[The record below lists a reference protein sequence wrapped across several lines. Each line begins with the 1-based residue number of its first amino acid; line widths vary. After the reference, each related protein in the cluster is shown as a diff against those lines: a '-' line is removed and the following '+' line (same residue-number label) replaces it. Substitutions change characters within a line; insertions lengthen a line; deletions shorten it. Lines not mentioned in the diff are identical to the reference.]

1 MSRFWVLL
9 LSVPLSAATVSNR
22 YIVQLSIEPVAVH
35 AAGSTAR
42 GSAHARLHAA
52 DAEQHRAAIHAQQA
66 DARAAIEQSGG
77 RIRGALETLTN
88 ALLVEI
94 PDERAGELARAPG
107 VQSVH
112 PVRRFRMSLDHAL
125 PLHHV
130 PDVWTQI
137 GLANAG
143 AGVMIG
149 MIDSGIEIGH
159 PGFNDAGFTAPPGF
173 PVAGAMSDL
182 AFTNKK
188 VIVARSYAS
197 LFAAK
202 DPDPSVRDHVGHGTA
217 TAMTAAGVANTGA
230 LATISGVAP
239 QAYLGIYKVFGTPGV
254 NDTASEDAILAAIDD
269 AVNDGMSVINL
280 SLGYDVPSL
289 PNLDP
294 FVQAVEAASRFG
306 VIVVAAAGNNGP
318 NPGTVGTP
326 AIAPHAI
333 AVAASNNNRMFAGFL
348 QIPGGGAFTALPG
361 AGLNSFSPISGSLID
376 VATLDPTGLACNPLP
391 SNSLN
396 NAIALIERGSCN
408 FEVKLDYAQAAGAVA
423 AVIYDNVPNEALV
436 LMGVGQATLP
446 AAMISNGDGLTLK
459 QQITGSPMVMIQ
471 FYQPTYVNPANLA
484 GFSAAG
490 PSLDNSIKPDLT
502 AVGENFYTAAETIDP
517 NGEVYNP
524 TGYIVTQG
532 TSFSAPLVSGAAA
545 LLESARP
552 GLTADQY
559 RSLLI
564 DTADTAYAAPGA
576 AALVQ
581 QSGGGFMNAL
591 STLSATAAV
600 SPVSLSFGAG
610 VAANSSGMLT
620 ISNVGAAAD
629 TFQIS
634 AAPRD
639 AGAPVPQFPT
649 TQATIA
655 AGASVS
661 IPVVFTASGMTPG
674 QYEGFVQIQGASASV
689 PTRVPYWFAVP
700 SGTAAFITVLTA
712 TASATA
718 GSTLTEAAVF
728 RVTDAAGLPVSIT
741 PTVTAVSGGGRISGV
756 AGLGSEYPNDYALS
770 VRLGAQPGSNV
781 FQIQAGGVSVQIN
794 ITGQ

>member
-1 MSRFWVLL
+1 MPRFWALF
-9 LSVPLSAATVSNR
+9 LSVPLFAATVPNR
-22 YIVQLSIEPVAVH
+22 YIVQFSIDPVAVR
-35 AAGSTAR
+35 ASRNTQR
-42 GSAHARLHAA
+42 GSIRVRLHSA
-52 DAEQHRAAIHAQQA
+52 DLEQHRAAIHAQQA
-66 DARAAIEQSGG
+66 AARAAIERSGG
-77 RIRGALETLTN
+77 VIRGSLETLSN

-94 PDERAGELARAPG
+94 PDEMAGELARAPG
-107 VQSVH
+107 VQSVY
-112 PVRRFRMSLDHAL
+112 PVRRFKMSLDHAL

-130 PDVWTQI
+130 PEVWTQI

-173 PVAGAMSDL
+173 PVAGAMSDF
-182 AFTNKK
+182 AFTNNK

-197 LFAAK
+197 LFAEK

-239 QAYLGIYKVFGTPGV
+239 QAYLGIYKVFGTPGI
-254 NDTASEDAILAAIDD
+254 NDDASEDAILAAIDD

-280 SLGYDVPSL
+280 SLGYDVPSI
-289 PNLDP
+289 PTLDP
-294 FVQAVEAASRFG
+294 LVKAVEAASQFG

-318 NPGTVGTP
+318 NPGTVGSP

-333 AVAASNNNRMFAGFL
+333 AAAASNNSRMFAGFL
-348 QIPGGGAFTALPG
+348 QVPGGGAITALPS
-361 AGLNSFSPISGSLID
+361 AGVNPFSPIAGPLVD
-376 VATLDPTGLACNPLP
+376 VATLDPTGLACNLLP
-391 SNSLN
+391 ANSLN
-396 NAIALIERGSCN
+396 NTIALIERGTCN
-408 FEVKLDYAQAAGAVA
+408 FEVKFDYAQAAGAVA
-423 AVIYDNVPNEALV
+423 AIIYDNVPNEALV
-436 LMGVGQATLP
+436 LMGVGHAMLP
-446 AAMISNGDGLTLK
+446 AAMISNSDGLTLK
-459 QQITGSPMVMIQ
+459 QIRSSPTVTIQ
-471 FYQPTYVNPANLA
+471 FYQPTYVNPESLA
-484 GFSAAG
+484 TFSAAG

-502 AVGENFYTAAETIDP
+502 AVGENFYTAAETIDSS
-517 NGEVYNP
+517 GVLYNP
-524 TGYIVTQG
+524 TGYTVTQG

-545 LLESARP
+545 LLESGRP
-552 GLTADQY
+552 GLSADQY

-564 DTADTAYAAPGA
+564 DTADAAYATPGS

-591 STLSATAAV
+591 SALNATAAA

-610 VAANSSGMLT
+610 ASANFSGALT
-620 ISNVGAAAD
+620 ISNVGAVAD

-639 AGAPVPQFPT
+639 AGAPVPQFST
-649 TQATIA
+649 TQTRLEP
-655 AGASVS
+655 GASVS
-661 IPVVFTASGMTPG
+661 IPVVFTANGVAPG
-674 QYEGFVQIQGASASV
+674 QYEGFIQIQGASATV

-700 SGTAAFITVLTA
+700 SGTPTFVTLLELS
-712 TASATA
+712 ASGTA
-718 GSTLTEAAVF
+718 GSTLTDAAVF
-728 RVTDAAGLPVSIT
+728 RITDAAGLPVST
-741 PTVTAVSGGGRISGV
+741 APSVTTVSGGGRVNGIT
-756 AGLGSEYPNDYALS
+756 GLGSAYPNDYAVS

-781 FQIQAGGVSVQIN
+781 FQIQAGSVSTQIT

>member
-1 MSRFWVLL
+1 MHRFWALF
-9 LSVPLSAATVSNR
+9 LSVPLFAATVPGR

-35 AAGSTAR
+35 ASRSTAQ
-42 GSAHARLHAA
+42 GNVHGRLHSAE
-52 DAEQHRAAIHAQQA
+52 AEQHRAAIHAQQA
-66 DARAAIEQSGG
+66 GARAAIEQSGG
-77 RIRGALETLTN
+77 RIRGALETLSN

-94 PDERAGELARAPG
+94 PDEKAGELARAPG
-107 VQSVH
+107 VQSVY
-112 PVRRFRMSLDHAL
+112 PVRRFKMSLDHAL

-143 AGVMIG
+143 TGVMIG

-159 PGFNDAGFTAPPGF
+159 PGFNDAAFTAPPGF

-217 TAMTAAGVANTGA
+217 TAMAAAGVANTGA

-289 PNLDP
+289 PAVDP
-294 FVQAVEAASRFG
+294 LVQAVEAASRFG
-306 VIVVAAAGNNGP
+306 VMVVAAAGNNGP
-318 NPGTVGTP
+318 NPGTVGSP

-333 AVAASNNNRMFAGFL
+333 AAAASNNSRMFAGVL
-348 QIPGGGAFTALPG
+348 QLPGGYSITALPS
-361 AGLNSFSPISGSLID
+361 AGVNPFSPIGGSLID
-376 VATLDPTGLACNPLP
+376 VATVDPTGLACNLLP
-391 SNSLN
+391 ANSLK
-396 NAIALIERGSCN
+396 NAIALIERGTCN
-408 FEVKLDYAQAAGAVA
+408 FEVKFDYAQAAGAVA
-423 AVIYDNVPNEALV
+423 AVIYDNVANEALV
-436 LMGVGQATLP
+436 LMGVGHATLP
-446 AAMISNGDGLTLK
+446 AAMISNADGLNLK
-459 QQITGSPMVMIQ
+459 GLITNPPAATIQ
-471 FYQPTYVNPANLA
+471 FYQPTYVNPASLA
-484 GFSAAG
+484 TFSAAG

-502 AVGENFYTAAETIDP
+502 AVGENFYTAAETIDS
-517 NGEVYNP
+517 NGELYNP
-524 TGYIVTQG
+524 TGYLVTQG
-532 TSFSAPLVSGAAA
+532 TSFSAPLVSGAVA

-564 DTADTAYAAPGA
+564 DTADIAYATPGA

-591 STLSATAAV
+591 SAIDATAAV

-610 VAANSSGMLT
+610 DAANSNGVLT
-620 ISNVGAAAD
+620 ISNVGAVAD

-639 AGAPVPQFPT
+639 AGAPVPQFST
-649 TQATIA
+649 TQARLA
-655 AGASVS
+655 PGASVS
-661 IPVVFTASGMTPG
+661 IPVVFTANGMTPG
-674 QYEGFVQIQGASASV
+674 QYEGFIQIQGGAASV

-700 SGTAAFITVLTA
+700 SGTPAFVTMLTSTA
-712 TASATA
+712 TATA

-728 RVTDAAGLPVSIT
+728 RITDAAGLPV
-741 PTVTAVSGGGRISGV
+741 PTAPSVTTVSGGGRVNGI
-756 AGLGSEYPNDYALS
+756 AGLGSSYPNDYAVS

-781 FQIQAGGVSVQIN
+781 FQIQAGNASTQIT

>member
-1 MSRFWVLL
+1 MPRFWALF
-9 LSVPLSAATVSNR
+9 LSVPLFAATVPNR
-22 YIVQLSIEPVAVH
+22 YIVQLSIDPVAVH
-35 AAGSTAR
+35 ASRNTQLGSIHTRLYTAD
-42 GSAHARLHAA
+42 S
-52 DAEQHRAAIHAQQA
+52 EQHRAAIHAQQA
-66 DARAAIEQSGG
+66 AARAVIERSGG
-77 RIRGALETLTN
+77 VIHGALETLSN

-94 PDERAGELARAPG
+94 PDEMAGELARAPG
-107 VQSVH
+107 VQSVY

-182 AFTNKK
+182 AFTNNK

-197 LFAAK
+197 LFAEK

-217 TAMTAAGVANTGA
+217 TAMTAAGVANTGT

-289 PNLDP
+289 PGSDP
-294 FVQAVEAASRFG
+294 FVKAVEAASQFG

-333 AVAASNNNRMFAGFL
+333 AVAASNNSRMFAGFL
-348 QIPGGGAFTALPG
+348 QIPGGGAITALPG
-361 AGLNSFSPISGSLID
+361 AGVNSFSPIAGPLVD
-376 VATLDPTGLACNPLP
+376 VASLDPTGLACNPLP
-391 SNSLN
+391 ANSLN
-396 NAIALIERGSCN
+396 NAIVLIERGTCN

-436 LMGVGQATLP
+436 LMGVGQAMLP
-446 AAMISNGDGLTLK
+446 AAMISNSDGLNLK
-459 QQITGSPMVMIQ
+459 QITSSPTATIQ
-471 FYQPTYVNPANLA
+471 FYQPTYVNPESLA
-484 GFSAAG
+484 TFSAAG

-502 AVGENFYTAAETIDP
+502 AVGENFYTAAETLDSD
-517 NGEVYNP
+517 GELYNP

-532 TSFSAPLVSGAAA
+532 TSFSAPLASGTAA
-545 LLESARP
+545 LLQSGRP

-564 DTADTAYAAPGA
+564 DTADAAYATPGS

-591 STLSATAAV
+591 SALNATAAAL
-600 SPVSLSFGAG
+600 PVSLSFGAG
-610 VAANSSGMLT
+610 AAANSSAVLT
-620 ISNVGAAAD
+620 ISNVGATAD

-634 AAPRD
+634 AASRD
-639 AGAPVPQFPT
+639 AGAPVPQFST
-649 TQATIA
+649 TQTRLAP
-655 AGASVS
+655 GASVS
-661 IPVVFTASGMTPG
+661 IPVVFTANGMAPG
-674 QYEGFVQIQGASASV
+674 QYEGFIQIQGASASV
-689 PTRVPYWFAVP
+689 PTRVPYWFGVP
-700 SGTAAFITVLTA
+700 SGTPAFVTLLTLS
-712 TASATA
+712 ASGAA
-718 GSTLTEAAVF
+718 GSTLSEAAVF
-728 RVTDAAGLPVSIT
+728 RITDAAGLPVST
-741 PTVTAVSGGGRISGV
+741 APSVTTVSGGGRVNGI
-756 AGLGSEYPNDYALS
+756 AGLGSSYPNDYAIT

-781 FQIQAGGVSVQIN
+781 FQIQAGSVSTQIT